1 MPPRHLPLFGILRLC
16 FAALVGAICVALPN
30 MARADPSC
38 GLEDWL
44 TSLNDSANSYVAAL
58 GSASEHEAA
67 RQFRTE
73 MERYDRDRLLKQ
85 IREAD
90 LGQNEKALM
99 DYISSRRHLLDL
111 HAGNWP
117 EMAERYGSDPRFGAQ
132 ASNLERYLTAVP
144 CDPTAPDHL
153 NAAEEDEQSFMAR
166 LTGGV
171 DEMISLLSPEEK
183 AEHTPEPVDPTNFD
197 EFRPQT
203 SPAQEKN
210 TVALSPSGNVAFVLG
225 IFTFITAITSWVW
238 MRYGIVQR
246 RAIRYPCSL
255 PVIVFDGIVPVIG
268 EYLDISQIGAKIE
281 TDLNLSIRQKIKL
294 TCGPV
299 ERKAKVIWR
308 NNHFVGVKFDR
319 SLSELEMRSLLGPY
333 AAQIAAEREE
343 ARQMGLD
350 IPLSSY
356 APEGTKP
363 AVKLD
368 AVQQDTERSDEEA
381 FEPDEPV
388 PDREDIETARQ
399 EPPEA
404 AA

>member
-1 MPPRHLPLFGILRLC
+1 MLSLSLPLLGLLRLC
-16 FAALVGAICVALPN
+16 FLAVVGLFCVVLPKS
-30 MARADPSC
+30 AKADPSC

-44 TSLNDSANSYVAAL
+44 TSLNASANSYVAAL

-85 IREAD
+85 IRDSD

-99 DYISSRRHLLDL
+99 NYISSRRHLLDL
-111 HAGNWP
+111 HEGNWP
-117 EMAERYGSDPRFGAQ
+117 EMAKRYGSDPRFGAQ
-132 ASNLERYLTAVP
+132 ANTLERYLTAIP
-144 CDPTAPDHL
+144 CDPDAPDFL
-153 NAAEEDEQSFMAR
+153 NAAAEDDQSFMAR
-166 LTGGV
+166 LSGGV
-171 DEMISLLSPEEK
+171 DEMISLLTPKEEEEP
-183 AEHTPEPVDPTNFD
+183 APVDPTNFD
-197 EFRPQT
+197 EFRPHP
-203 SPAQEKN
+203 PAPREKS
-210 TVALSPSGNVAFVLG
+210 TVALSPSGNVAFALG

-255 PVIVFDGIVPVIG
+255 PVIIFDGIAPVIG
-268 EYLDISQIGAKIE
+268 EFLDISQIGAKIE
-281 TDLNLSIRQKIKL
+281 SDLTLPLRQKIKL

-299 ERKAKVIWR
+299 ERKARVIWR

-333 AAQIAAEREE
+333 AAQISAEREE

-356 APEGTKP
+356 APASFKP
-363 AVKLD
+363 ALTPPEENLD
-368 AVQQDTERSDEEA
+368 
-381 FEPDEPV
+381 
-388 PDREDIETARQ
+388 DIEAAPSDRDTSEQ
-399 EPPEA
+399 EPPDA

>member
-1 MPPRHLPLFGILRLC
+1 MPPLHLPLIGLLRLC
-16 FAALVGAICVALPN
+16 LSALVGLLWAIVPKAAL
-30 MARADPSC
+30 ADPSC

-44 TSLNDSANSYVAAL
+44 TSLNTSANSYVAAL
-58 GSASEHEAA
+58 GSPSEHEAA

-111 HAGNWP
+111 HKENWP
-117 EMAERYGSDPRFGAQ
+117 EMAERYGSDPRFGIQ
-132 ASNLERYLTAVP
+132 AGNLERYLNAMP
-144 CDPTAPDHL
+144 CDPEAPDHL
-153 NAAEEDEQSFMAR
+153 NAEAEDEQSFMAR

-171 DEMISLLSPEEK
+171 EEMISLLTPEEE
-183 AEHTPEPVDPTNFD
+183 AEHTSEPVDPTNFD

-203 SPAQEKN
+203 TPAPEK
-210 TVALSPSGNVAFVLG
+210 TAVALSPSGNVAFVLG

-246 RAIRYPCSL
+246 RAIRYPCTL
-255 PVIVFDGIVPVIG
+255 PVIIFDGIVPVIG

-281 TDLNLSIRQKIKL
+281 TNLNLPLRQKIKL

-299 ERKAKVIWR
+299 ERKANVIWR
-308 NNHFVGVKFDR
+308 NNHFVGVKFDH
-319 SLSELEMRSLLGPY
+319 SLSELEMRSLLGPF

-356 APEGTKP
+356 APEGSKP
-363 AVKLD
+363 AVQQD
-368 AVQQDTERSDEEA
+368 AVQQDTERSDEEV
-381 FEPDEPV
+381 FESDE
-388 PDREDIETARQ
+388 PDREDIETTKQ